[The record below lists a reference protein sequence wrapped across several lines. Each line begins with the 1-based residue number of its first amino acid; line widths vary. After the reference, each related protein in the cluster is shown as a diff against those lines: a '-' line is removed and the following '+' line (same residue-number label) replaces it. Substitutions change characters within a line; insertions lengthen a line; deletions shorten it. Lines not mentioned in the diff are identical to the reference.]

1 METYEK
7 LEHALEDLKREVI
20 TDYNELKELKMR
32 INRFESDVNTIRS
45 ILLNVKLRIET
56 LKNTAIQNTNDF
68 KQRQK
73 YILEK
78 LDAIT
83 NDNNY

>member
-7 LEHALEDLKREVI
+7 LEHALEELKKEVM

-32 INRFESDVNTIRS
+32 INRFETDVNTIRS
-45 ILLNVKLRIET
+45 ILFNVKLRIET

-83 NDNNY
+83 NDNSN